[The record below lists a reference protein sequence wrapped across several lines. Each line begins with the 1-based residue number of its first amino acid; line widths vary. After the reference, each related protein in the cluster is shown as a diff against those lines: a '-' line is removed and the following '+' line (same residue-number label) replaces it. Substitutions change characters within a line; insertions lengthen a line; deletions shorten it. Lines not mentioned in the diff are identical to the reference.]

1 MGAAETRSALPFTSS
16 HARLNPNSTPTISN
30 YAMSPATTQTH
41 SLPINLTTN
50 ARIYNLPTRITS
62 LAFLS
67 YKQPNPTQLPPT
79 PSMRMHILI
88 SSLSLYIRA
97 RLHPRVSSQ
106 GPKSHTTHL
115 PGASCRASSHWAP
128 NTTRRRKKR
137 YMYVF
142 MLVDVHC
149 ACIRGKLQQTPG
161 CV

>member
-1 MGAAETRSALPFTSS
+1 MPHQADSGKHWNPSCPHGRSGDAIRTPLQKLPRSIEPKLT
-16 HARLNPNSTPTISN
+16 TPTISN
-30 YAMSPATTQTH
+30 YAMSRATTQTH
-41 SLPINLTTN
+41 SLSINLTTN

-106 GPKSHTTHL
+106 GPKSHTTHR

-128 NTTRRRKKR
+128 NTTRRRKKGTCT
-137 YMYVF
+137 YSC
-142 MLVDVHC
+142 L
-149 ACIRGKLQQTPG
+149 
-161 CV
+161 